1 MSEVWKLMSR
11 DVDYFLLS
19 YVIWINALNYMNCV
33 FVVVWGVKPS
43 FILETPCL
51 YLLFVCVVPIC
62 LSHLH
67 EFCFFCFS
75 MFVLSVIEPVQL
87 GGIWSVTCW
96 SMLDSTDI
104 AVSSVTKALLIK
116 TTCYNISQHTL
127 KRNTSSVT
135 DVTKPWTLYMLS
147 GDIGERGHVCYDNK
161 ITQQQQEQEKQ
172 QPAATTF
179 HHQLLLFVVCHL
191 FTEFP
196 VGITIKIRR
205 ELNKA

>member
-1 MSEVWKLMSR
+1 MAEVWKLMWR
-11 DVDYFLLS
+11 DINFLLS
-19 YVIWINALNYMNCV
+19 SVIWINAISTWTVCLLLSE
-33 FVVVWGVKPS
+33 VWNHPS
-43 FILETPCL
+43 YYKHPVYIC
-51 YLLFVCVVPIC
+51 YLFVLFQYVWP
-62 LSHLH
+62 LLH
-67 EFCFFCFS
+67 EFCLFCFS

-172 QPAATTF
+172 QPAATAF